1 MTTPGTFWKLAR
13 FGSMKLNLLL
23 GTLFVLLIVFS
34 IITLVLYGVLFAVC
48 LIGGG
53 VFALLVF
60 WLISRARSAAG
71 NAIENT
77 GGD

>member
-34 IITLVLYGVLFAVC
+34 IITLVLYGVYRRFGKAELS
-48 LIGGG
+48 LG
-53 VFALLVF
+53 
-60 WLISRARSAAG
+60 
-71 NAIENT
+71 
-77 GGD
+77 